1 MIKYTEPELTKEM
14 IDSGFKNMGKI
25 LIFVLN
31 SIISTCPP

>member
-14 IDSGFKNMGKI
+14 IDSDFKNMGKI